1 MVKDQIMV
9 GVIQAE
15 WNLRTI
21 LNCFKGKGH
30 SLEILNCRGLK
41 LTDQVLKK
49 AERIIVRLIGQ
60 YVDINEMEFSFMSG
74 CETTNVILILR

>member
-1 MVKDQIMV
+1 MIKDQIMV

-15 WNLRTI
+15 WNLRI
-21 LNCFKGKGH
+21 IVSCFKGKGH
-30 SLEILNCRGLK
+30 YLEILNCRGLK

-60 YVDINEMEFSFMSG
+60 YVDINEM
-74 CETTNVILILR
+74 